1 MRKKTRV
8 IIFALCIVLF
18 CVATPYI
25 VLYSLGYRI
34 DVTNKKIVGT
44 GGIYVKA
51 FPQGTDI
58 TIDSKI
64 SNKTGLFSNYVFVQN
79 LLPGD
84 HTVSVIKDGYHDYKK
99 NLLVKENEATKL
111 ENVTLFKQKND
122 FVLLSDTI
130 DNFFVAPN
138 NHTIL
143 AITNH
148 PKTIDF
154 VIIDTENQQKQ
165 TVSLNVINGI
175 VSNVAWSG
183 DSKKALLQINT
194 NYFLL
199 DTNSKV
205 PTITLQKLLAKAEQV
220 SFNQQDILFI
230 KDKKLYSSSNT
241 TPIAPT
247 VLSYQKLDQTIWY
260 FASDGFLYA
269 YDIQSKTTQKVT
281 LQAWSVK
288 NATYRLIAFLG
299 YTFLQEDQNLLQLNS
314 SLGIFKKVYNPV
326 KEVLLS
332 SDGQKIAYYND
343 NTISYE
349 LLNSKED
356 VVVLQKYPENI
367 KNVYWVNNDYLIAG
381 TENNIFIFEID
392 ARGNVN
398 TITLPKTITLDNNNI
413 NIASPKVFF
422 NQQDKKLY
430 LLTNGKLLV
439 SEKLVP

>member
-1 MRKKTRV
+1 MSRKTRF
-8 IIFALCIVLF
+8 IILILCIVLF

-34 DVTNKKIVGT
+34 DLTHKKIVGT

-51 FPQGTDI
+51 FPQGTDV
-58 TIDSKI
+58 TVDPKVR
-64 SNKTGLFSNYVFVQN
+64 NTTGLFSNYVFVQN
-79 LLPGD
+79 LLPGN
-84 HTVSVIKDGYHDYKK
+84 HTVSVTKDGYYDYKK
-99 NLLVKENEATKL
+99 NLVVKENEATKL
-111 ENVTLFKQKND
+111 ENITLFKQKND
-122 FVLLSDTI
+122 FSILGDTI
-130 DNFFVAPN
+130 NNFFVAPN
-138 NHTIL
+138 SHTIL

-154 VIIDTENQQKQ
+154 IILDTENQQKQ
-165 TVSLNVINGI
+165 NVSLNITNGI
-175 VSNVAWSG
+175 VSNVVWSG
-183 DSKKALLQINT
+183 DSKKALIQINT

-199 DTNSKV
+199 DTNSQT

-260 FASDGFLYA
+260 FASDGFLYT
-269 YDIQSKTTQKVT
+269 YDMQSKTTQKVT
-281 LQAWSVK
+281 LQALPIK
-288 NATYRLIAFLG
+288 NITYRLIAFPG
-299 YTFLQEDQNLLQLNS
+299 YTFLQEGQNLLQLNS
-314 SLGIFKKVYNPV
+314 SLGIFKNVYNSV

-332 SDGQKIAYYND
+332 SDSQKIAYYND
-343 NTISYE
+343 TTISYW
-349 LLNSKED
+349 LLNSKEQSTL
-356 VVVLQKYPENI
+356 LQKYQENI
-367 KNVYWVNNDYLIAG
+367 KSVYWVNNDYMIAG

-398 TITLPKTITLDNNNI
+398 TIMLPKTIILDNNNI
-413 NIASPKVFF
+413 DIESPKIFF

-430 LLTNGKLLV
+430 LLTAGKLIV
-439 SEKLVP
+439 SEKLTP